1 MPAGE
6 ATCGATFKQLHV
18 GPLEGHVSCYFRMLV
33 GCLQFFKHVL
43 VFGTFFWSKHVK
55 DIFTTASFDLCSTEK
70 TDSDL
75 GDNAVWLES
84 DFSHGAGHFFCDGTR
99 DGFQLVS

>member
-6 ATCGATFKQLHV
+6 ATSGATFKQLHV
-18 GPLEGHVSCYFRMLV
+18 GPLV